1 MAIKNEIDKGH
12 VYYFEPNDTSIGKDQ
27 DGADV
32 ALVPHLEDLCI
43 AMTLTADI
51 YPRDKECIYKLDE
64 ENKNQMVRRSLS
76 WISYV
81 DADSVNVSKQIINSG
96 AKMGDDNYLTTYYT
110 EISADKYI
118 ENELVEGFG
127 VTSVNISFESWFT
140 PTISITFVDV
150 HGSALWGREEA
161 IHDNGEITSDNLLGV
176 FFTQPYPL
184 FRLQVKGFLGHDVTY
199 QLSVRDFR
207 GKYNSQ
213 TGNFEATATFIGYSW
228 SLLTDIPLKLLSVV
242 SEMSY
247 VGKQYWDSHVSSPEW
262 AMINADGTRTPPVK
276 LYKLIQDIRSAV
288 GALDVKDCIDCQG
301 TPDGTTTV
309 DAGGGIKDPTTE
321 NRNVSNEAAA
331 KINAAKDAQNEIG
344 LIGTALGNFIDEC
357 KFFTEDER
365 KMNGKMIIGTSSDN
379 GEMVSEQILMLF
391 HCGQDGVVYPQDN
404 LRATYMALNNAIE
417 NYNTKHTDNPFTNE
431 IKVNFSKFHEDALE
445 ATKNNLKIEAVKI
458 FAVSNDGKQKVAL
471 VNNGEFRKL
480 TINGNGL
487 FEDTAEKLESLY
499 TAFNNQE
506 TMRLS
511 GYKGFGD
518 YAFLLP
524 IGKMRSQIANIEKR
538 LNAVGENIET
548 KIENAIALQSNSC
561 EYVRMKNNLSE
572 GERIESTEKLKITA
586 IIGFEPTIGNFVKLL
601 MCHLET
607 FIEVMMHCGDEIY
620 KNLDKRIAANYGI
633 ELDTDTDISKN
644 NKAAK
649 STKDAKDKPIWP
661 WPALY
666 NPSIKENSETTAQV
680 DAQYE
685 TLGWTNDYPPTNE
698 GVDWEE
704 QKVILSFLNAIER
717 YDEKANI
724 RTADFINS
732 VKSLPMSGSDLFSV
746 SPFNKVGKSCKDIE
760 TLSPYLGLRIANV
773 IGVADNL
780 CSSEVAEA
788 IGYMDALNLISSSSD
803 YDKLKNAV
811 TSKESNQDFVTQ
823 VIDYLT
829 CKNNIRQTSE
839 TENGKKYNLFETIL
853 PNSGNE
859 YSETRHPMFVEDG
872 DNYKYTYAYT
882 NSLDDTNANSPDDN
896 GAVVTDNKKVS
907 LIPTELYEFTLTN
920 QPYTK
925 LFTPNYKTEK
935 GKKKLD
941 FIPTI
946 TKSRNGDAKQK
957 FVYTTKT
964 NNVIPT
970 KSIDEYTNSD
980 LFFVNT
986 DVQNVS
992 DIVRRLQSIKDGNC
1006 KFKDY
1011 HVKGEKDDN
1020 KVKIFMDRRYKI
1032 SLDEY
1037 YKIYNFEKNYRILMP
1052 ALSKIDNDYYKTHL
1066 CNSIEQKYQVKYDT
1080 QWSTDTNSDLYKKTN
1095 LRVKTPGATFTN
1107 GTTEYSINDVLI
1119 GELPIFINSKVKGA
1133 LFSSQIYYQQNNIV
1147 DEKLRDKAKAYLILS
1162 SMMSGIDD
1170 EKIEKDLFKLN
1181 VKSVIKTIPPF
1192 YVYFIGA
1199 LLWRRSQ
1206 ENEPLYL
1213 GDYEN
1218 SCPYNDTSFI
1228 SKQDKIFYIETNK
1241 NKDWYKENCYSIKD
1255 YYMEYDK
1262 IDIAVRNKLIKLF
1275 ENFANS
1281 KDYQLIRDNSELRA
1295 ADKSI
1300 INGEGWKNLRAKW
1313 SNNNFDTKSA
1323 EQWSQIFGNMY
1334 DKYSSIT
1341 VPTSTKSI
1349 LRLLYNENNKAMQSL
1364 RTLYGL
1370 NGGFLVGRGTT
1381 KRVGLGNNEV
1391 TVTKSQMK
1399 RYLKGFY
1406 ERILDVQKTAGKT
1419 NSEEISIGSSVV
1431 DRDYAIA
1438 LYYSLKHLWDAW
1450 LITSARD
1457 QFTIK
1462 NFFNKYFVFI
1472 DSFYVNVYNTIKL
1485 NPKLILDAYDT
1496 KDPNL
1501 LSYMSNII
1509 KEEGCMMFGLPSFAD
1524 SNILKGYDST
1534 VGNYKAH
1541 NDMSWKKENLAKL
1554 FTPIPFNEM
1563 GHIEPNNVFVFI
1575 YTHPYSNNA
1584 LENTDKRFDSYMIT
1598 ETNKWPDVL
1607 NRGTLPTKSA
1617 SSDRTFDENDYNL
1630 KLRPNNSIPDDTE
1643 ELVSARYGY
1652 MMPCFGV
1659 TVNRGNNYIF
1669 KGLNVSMESPKVT
1682 SVAAQTYDNILSKT
1696 GADGSRQ
1703 ILFHGQDIYSVY
1715 SQYSYACE
1723 IEMMGCAQVQPL
1735 MYFQL
1740 LNIPMWRGTYMIYK
1754 VTHSLSPGT
1763 MTTKFTGVKMSRYQ
1777 APYATGYFTI
1787 VKKPAQTPSS
1797 SDTAVGTT
1805 SDNSQTEANTST
1817 QTRFAVGG
1825 IKMVQA
1831 IFGKEDVKGFKKD
1844 DSDYDEPRGV
1854 IVKKDKNGKVIKR
1867 QKHWHCGTDIPDKE
1881 GIPLYAPWNGYVRI
1895 AKTNAGSAGNYL
1907 MFADNSNQVAVV
1919 FMHCMKLNVR
1929 KGDKVSAGGIL
1940 AYLGR
1945 TGGNAVTNAPTTPH
1959 LHLELYV
1966 DGKFTMG
1973 ESTNHDGPGTHV
1985 NPAEAHG
1992 YIGAT

>member
-12 VYYFEPNDTSIGKDQ
+12 VYYFEPNDTSIGRDQ

-32 ALVPHLEDLCI
+32 ALMPHLEDLCI

-81 DADSVNVSKQIINSG
+81 NTDSVNVSKQIINSG
-96 AKMGDDNYLTTYYT
+96 VKMGDENYLTTYYT
-110 EISADKYI
+110 EISADKYM

-127 VTSVNISFESWFT
+127 VTSVNISYESWFT
-140 PTISITFVDV
+140 PTISISFVDV

-207 GKYNSQ
+207 GRYNSQ

-309 DAGGGIKDPTTE
+309 DAGSSIKDPTAE
-321 NRNVSNEAAA
+321 NRDVSNEAAA
-331 KINAAKDAQNEIG
+331 KINAAKDAQSEIG
-344 LIGTALGNFIDEC
+344 LIDTALDNFIDEC

-431 IKVNFSKFHEDALE
+431 IEKKFPKFHEDALE

-458 FAVSNDGKQKVAL
+458 FAVSNDGKQKAAL

-480 TINGNGL
+480 RINGKGL

-499 TAFNNQE
+499 TTFNNQE

-511 GYKGFGD
+511 VYKGFGD

-561 EYVRMKNNLSE
+561 EYVRMKNNLAE
-572 GERIESTEKLKITA
+572 GESIESTEKLKITA

-644 NKAAK
+644 NKVAK
-649 STKDAKDKPIWP
+649 STKNAKDKPIWP

-732 VKSLPMSGSDLFSV
+732 IKSLPMSGSDLFSV

-760 TLSPYLGLRIANV
+760 SLSPYLGLRIANV

-780 CSSEVAEA
+780 CSSDVAEA

-823 VIDYLT
+823 VINFLT

-859 YSETRHPMFVEDG
+859 YSEKRHPMFVEDG
-872 DNYKYTYAYT
+872 DNYKYTYAYA
-882 NSLDDTNANSPDDN
+882 NSLDDN
-896 GAVVTDNKKVS
+896 GKVS
-907 LIPTELYEFTLTN
+907 LIPTELYEFTSTN

-925 LFTPNYKTEK
+925 LFVPNYKTED

-946 TKSRNGDAKQK
+946 TNSKNGDAKQN
-957 FVYTTKT
+957 FVYATKT
-964 NNVIPT
+964 NNVVPT
-970 KSIDEYTNSD
+970 DSIDGYTNSD

-986 DVQNVS
+986 DVQTVS
-992 DIVRRLQSIKDGNC
+992 DIVRQLQSIKDGNC

-1011 HVKGEKDDN
+1011 HVKGEKDDK
-1020 KVKIFMDRRYKI
+1020 KVKTFMDRRYRI

-1095 LRVKTPGATFTN
+1095 LRVKDPGTTFAN
-1107 GTTEYSINDVLI
+1107 GTTDYSINDVLI
-1119 GELPIFINSKVKGA
+1119 GELPILINSKVKGS
-1133 LFSSQIYYQQNNIV
+1133 LFSSQIYYQQNNINKENNIG
-1147 DEKLRDKAKAYLILS
+1147 DKNLRDKAKAYLILS
-1162 SMMSGIDD
+1162 SMMSGVGI
-1170 EKIEKDLFKLN
+1170 IEKDLFKLD
-1181 VKSVIKTIPPF
+1181 VKSVIKLIPPF

-1218 SCPYNDTSFI
+1218 SCPDRDTSFI
-1228 SKQDKIFYIETNK
+1228 SKEDNIFYIDTN
-1241 NKDWYKENCYSIKD
+1241 NKKEWYKENCYSIKD
-1255 YYMEYDK
+1255 YYMEYKD

-1275 ENFANS
+1275 ENFACSNDFS
-1281 KDYQLIRDNSELRA
+1281 LIKNNSELMI
-1295 ADKSI
+1295 DGKTT
-1300 INGEGWKNLRAKW
+1300 INGDGWKNLRAKW

-1391 TVTKSQMK
+1391 TVTKNQMK

-1406 ERILDVQKTAGKT
+1406 ERILDVQKTADKT
-1419 NSEEISIGSSVV
+1419 NSEEISIGASEV
-1431 DRDYAIA
+1431 DRDYAIV

-1485 NPKLILDAYDT
+1485 NPKLILDAYDA
-1496 KDPNL
+1496 KDPSL
-1501 LSYMSNII
+1501 LSYISNIV

-1534 VGNYKAH
+1534 VENYKAH

-1563 GHIEPNNVFVFI
+1563 GHIEPNNVFVFMQ
-1575 YTHPYSNNA
+1575 THPYSNNA
-1584 LENTDKRFDSYMIT
+1584 LENTDKKFDSYMIT
-1598 ETNKWPDVL
+1598 ETKKWPDVL
-1607 NRGTLPTKSA
+1607 NRETLPTKSA
-1617 SSDRTFDENDYNL
+1617 SADRTFDENDYNL
-1630 KLRPNNSIPDDTE
+1630 KLHPNNSIPDETE
-1643 ELVSARYGY
+1643 ELISARYGY

-1669 KGLNVSMESPKVT
+1669 KSINVSMESPKVT
-1682 SVAAQTYDNILSKT
+1682 AIAAQTYDNILSKT
-1696 GADGSRQ
+1696 GADGSRC
-1703 ILFHGQDIYSVY
+1703 ILFHGQDIYSVF

-1754 VTHSLSPGT
+1754 VTHSLSPGK

-1787 VKKPAQTPSS
+1787 VKKPAQSSSS
-1797 SDTAVGTT
+1797 SDSAGGTT
-1805 SDNSQTEANTST
+1805 SDNSQTETNTST

-1831 IFGKEDVKGFKKD
+1831 IFGKEDVKGFDKEG
-1844 DSDYDEPRGV
+1844 SDYDYPRGV
-1854 IVKKDKNGKVIKR
+1854 IVKRNKNGKVIKR
-1867 QKHWHCGTDIPDKE
+1867 QKHWHCGTDIFEEYKA
-1881 GIPLYAPWNGYVRI
+1881 PLYAPWNGYVRI

-1919 FMHCMKLNVR
+1919 FMHCMKLNVK

-1959 LHLELYV
+1959 LHLELYI

-1973 ESTNHDGPGTHV
+1973 ESTNHGGPGTHV
-1985 NPAEAHG
+1985 NPAKAHG

>member
-27 DGADV
+27 DGGDV
-32 ALVPHLEDLCI
+32 ALMPHLEDLCI

-51 YPRDKECIYKLDE
+51 YPRDKACIYNLDE
-64 ENKNQMVRRSLS
+64 GNKSQMVRRSLS

-81 DADSVNVSKQIINSG
+81 YTDSINVSKQLINSG
-96 AKMGDDNYLTTYYT
+96 VKMGDDNYLTTYYT
-110 EISADKYI
+110 EISADNYI

-127 VTSVNISFESWFT
+127 VTNVSISFESWLA
-140 PTISITFVDV
+140 PIITISFVDV
-150 HGSALWGREEA
+150 HGSCLWGREEA

-199 QLSVRDFR
+199 QLSVKDFR
-207 GKYNSQ
+207 GRYNSQ
-213 TGNFEATATFIGYSW
+213 TGNFEATATFIGYTW

-242 SEMSY
+242 SELSY

-288 GALDVKDCIDCQG
+288 GALDVKDCINCQG

-309 DAGGGIKDPTTE
+309 DGGSEIKDPTTE

-331 KINAAKDAQNEIG
+331 KINAAKDVKNDLG
-344 LIGTALGNFIDEC
+344 KVSRALENFITQC
-357 KFFTEDER
+357 KNFTEKE
-365 KMNGKMIIGTSSDN
+365 MLGKMIIGTSSVN
-379 GEMVSEQILMLF
+379 GEEEILMLF
-391 HCGQDGVVYPQDN
+391 NGGEDGVAYPNDM
-404 LRATYMALNNAIE
+404 LRTTYLSLNNAIDE
-417 NYNTKHTDNPFTNE
+417 YNEKHKNDQITNG
-431 IKVNFSKFHEDALE
+431 IKDKSIEFHNNVLK
-445 ATKNNLKIEAVKI
+445 ATNKNLRIQSYKI
-458 FAVSNDGKQKVAL
+458 FEVSNKDNGKQKVAL
-471 VNNGEFRKL
+471 CNNGNFSKL
-480 TINGNGL
+480 KINNQSL
-487 FEDTAEKLESLY
+487 FKDTAEKLESLCN
-499 TAFNNQE
+499 AFNNQ
-506 TMRLS
+506 TTTNITVTD
-511 GYKGFGD
+511 GFGD
-518 YAFLLP
+518 YAFLLRL
-524 IGKMRSQIANIEKR
+524 GTMSSKIATNEKR
-538 LNAVGENIET
+538 LTSIGENIET
-548 KIENAIALQSNSC
+548 KIQNAIALQSNSA
-561 EYVRMKNNLSE
+561 EYVRMKNNLAE
-572 GERIESTEKLKITA
+572 GESIEATEKLKITA

-620 KNLDKRIAANYGI
+620 KKLDKRTPHNYGI
-633 ELDTDTDISKN
+633 HLDTDTDISKN

-649 STKDAKDKPIWP
+649 STKNAKDKPIWP
-661 WPALY
+661 WPTLY
-666 NPSIKENSETTAQV
+666 NSSIKENSETTSNC
-680 DAQYE
+680 DMQYE

-724 RTADFINS
+724 RTSDFINTF
-732 VKSLPMSGSDLFSV
+732 KSLPMSGSDLFSV
-746 SPFNKVGKSCKDIE
+746 SPFKNVAKSCKDIE
-760 TLSPYLGLRIANV
+760 TLSAYLGLRIANV
-773 IGVADNL
+773 IGVADNK
-780 CSSEVAEA
+780 CSTADAEA
-788 IGYMDALNLISSSSD
+788 IGYMDALNLISSSND

-811 TSKESNQDFVTQ
+811 TSKEANQDFVAQ
-823 VIDYLT
+823 VINFLT
-829 CKNNIRQTSE
+829 CKNKIRQTSE

-853 PNSGNE
+853 PDSGNE
-859 YSETRHPMFVEDG
+859 YSEKRHPMFVEDG
-872 DNYKYTYAYT
+872 DNYKYTYAYA
-882 NSLDDTNANSPDDN
+882 NSLDDSNANSLDDN

-907 LIPTELYEFTLTN
+907 LIPTELYEFTSTN

-925 LFTPNYKTEK
+925 LFVPNYKTEE

-946 TKSRNGDAKQK
+946 TNSRNGDAKQN
-957 FVYTTKT
+957 FVYATKT

-970 KSIDEYTNSD
+970 DSIDGYTNSD

-986 DVQNVS
+986 DVQKVS
-992 DIVRRLQSIKDGNC
+992 DIVRQLQSIKNGNS

-1011 HVKGEKDDN
+1011 SIKGEKDDN
-1020 KVKIFMDRRYKI
+1020 KVKLFMDRRYKV
-1032 SLDEY
+1032 SLDDY
-1037 YKIYNFEKNYRILMP
+1037 YSIYNFDKNYRILMP
-1052 ALSKIDNDYYKTHL
+1052 ALSKVDNDYYKTHL
-1066 CNSIEQKYQVKYDT
+1066 CNSIEQKYHVEYDT

-1095 LRVKTPGATFTN
+1095 LRVKDAGTTFAN

-1133 LFSSQIYYQQNNIV
+1133 LFSSQIYYQQNYIGEKNNIG
-1147 DEKLRDKAKAYLILS
+1147 DKNLRDKAKAYLILS
-1162 SMMSGIDD
+1162 SMMSGVDV
-1170 EKIEKDLFKLN
+1170 KNFEKDLFKSDD
-1181 VKSVIKTIPPF
+1181 KSVIKLIPPF

-1206 ENEPLYL
+1206 KTEPLFF
-1213 GDYEN
+1213 GDYKN
-1218 SCPYNDTSFI
+1218 SCPDRDTSFI
-1228 SKQDKIFYIETNK
+1228 SKEDNIFYIDTNNK
-1241 NKDWYKENCYSIKD
+1241 KDWYSIAD
-1255 YYMEYDK
+1255 YYMEYKD

-1275 ENFANS
+1275 ENFAIS
-1281 KDYQLIRDNSELRA
+1281 KDYQLIRDNSELRSV
-1295 ADKSI
+1295 DKDNPI
-1300 INGEGWKNLRAKW
+1300 INGEVWKNLRTKW

-1341 VPTSTKSI
+1341 VPSSTKSI

-1381 KRVGLGNNEV
+1381 ERVGLGNNEV
-1391 TVTKSQMK
+1391 TVTKGQMK
-1399 RYLKGFY
+1399 GYLRGFLQ
-1406 ERILDVQKTAGKT
+1406 RINDAQKIANKT
-1419 NSEEISIGSSVV
+1419 NSEEVSISTSEVN
-1431 DRDYAIA
+1431 RDYAVV

-1472 DSFYVNVYNTIKL
+1472 DSFYMNVYNTIKL
-1485 NPKLILDAYDT
+1485 NPKLILDAYDA
-1496 KDPNL
+1496 KDPSL
-1501 LSYMSNII
+1501 LSYMSNVI
-1509 KEEGCMMFGLPSFAD
+1509 KDEKFLLFSLPSFAD
-1524 SNILKGYDST
+1524 SNILKGYGST
-1534 VGNYKAH
+1534 VSDYRAH

-1554 FTPIPFNEM
+1554 FTPISFNEM
-1563 GHIEPNNVFVFI
+1563 GPIEVNNVFVFI

-1584 LENTDKRFDSYMIT
+1584 SENNDKKFDSYMIT
-1598 ETNKWPDVL
+1598 DTVKWPDAL
-1607 NRGTLPTKSA
+1607 NRETLPQKTASA
-1617 SSDRTFDENDYNL
+1617 DRTFDDNDYNL
-1630 KLRPNNSIPDDTE
+1630 KLHPNNSIPDDTE

-1669 KGLNVSMESPKVT
+1669 KAINVSMESPKVT
-1682 SVAAQTYDNILSKT
+1682 AIAAQTYDNILSKT
-1696 GADGSRQ
+1696 GADSSRC

-1715 SQYSYACE
+1715 AQYSYACE
-1723 IEMMGCAQVQPL
+1723 IEMMGCAQIQPL

-1787 VKKPAQTPSS
+1787 VKKPAQTSS
-1797 SDTAVGTT
+1797 SSNSSGGVT
-1805 SDNSQTEANTST
+1805 SDNSQTETGVST
-1817 QTRFAVGG
+1817 QTQFAVGG
-1825 IKMVQA
+1825 IKMVRA
-1831 IFGKEDVKGFKKD
+1831 IFGKPNIKGFKTD
-1844 DSDYDEPRGV
+1844 GSDYDKHRGIV
-1854 IVKKDKNGKVIKR
+1854 VKKDKHGNIISKR
-1867 QKHWHCGTDIPDKE
+1867 EHWHCGTDIPERE
-1881 GIPLYAPWNGYVRI
+1881 GAPLYAPWNGYVKI
-1895 AKTNAGSAGNYL
+1895 AKNNAGSAGNYL
-1907 MFADNSNQVAVV
+1907 MFVDNSNQVAVV
-1919 FMHCMKLNVR
+1919 FMHCMKLNVK
-1929 KGDKVSAGGIL
+1929 KGDKVLAGGLL
-1940 AYLGR
+1940 AYLGK

-1959 LHLELYV
+1959 LHLELYIN
-1966 DGKFTMG
+1966 GKLTMG
-1973 ESTNHDGPGTHV
+1973 ESTRHGGQGTHV
-1985 NPAEAHG
+1985 NPANEYG
-1992 YIGAT
+1992 YIGET

>member
-32 ALVPHLEDLCI
+32 ALMPHLEDLCI

-51 YPRDKECIYKLDE
+51 YPRDKACIYNLDE
-64 ENKNQMVRRSLS
+64 GNKNQMVRRSLS

-81 DADSVNVSKQIINSG
+81 YTDSINVSKQIINSG
-96 AKMGDDNYLTTYYT
+96 VKMGDDNYLTTYYT
-110 EISADKYI
+110 EISADNYI

-127 VTSVNISFESWFT
+127 VTNVSISFESWFA
-140 PTISITFVDV
+140 PIITISFVDV
-150 HGSALWGREEA
+150 HGSCLWGREEA

-199 QLSVRDFR
+199 QLSVKDFR
-207 GKYNSQ
+207 GRYNSQ
-213 TGNFEATATFIGYSW
+213 TGNFEATATFIGYTW

-242 SEMSY
+242 SELSY

-288 GALDVKDCIDCQG
+288 GALDVKDCINCQG

-309 DAGGGIKDPTTE
+309 DGGSEIKDPTTE
-321 NRNVSNEAAA
+321 NRNVSNESAA
-331 KINAAKDAQNEIG
+331 KINAAKDAQSEIG
-344 LIGTALGNFIDEC
+344 LIDTALDNFITQC
-357 KFFTEDER
+357 RTFTETE
-365 KMNGKMIIGTSSDN
+365 MSGKMIIGTSSVN

-391 HCGQDGVVYPQDN
+391 NGGQDGVAFPQDN
-404 LRATYMALNNAIE
+404 LRVLYLALNNAIE
-417 NYNTKHTDNPFTNE
+417 NYNTKHKNNRFTNE
-431 IKVNFSKFHEDALE
+431 IKGNFLKFHENALK

-458 FAVSNDGKQKVAL
+458 FAVTNKNDGKQEVAL
-471 VNNGEFRKL
+471 VNNGKFSGLK
-480 TINGNGL
+480 INNQSL
-487 FEDTAEKLESLY
+487 FKDTADKLEYLSN
-499 TAFNNQE
+499 AFNKQTTTNIKV
-506 TMRLS
+506 TD
-511 GYKGFGD
+511 GFGD

-524 IGKMRSQIANIEKR
+524 LGTMRSQIAKDKKR
-538 LNAVGENIET
+538 LTSVGENIET
-548 KIENAIALQSNSC
+548 KIQNAIALQSNSA
-561 EYVRMKNNLSE
+561 EYVRMKNNLAE
-572 GERIESTEKLKITA
+572 GESIEATEKLKITA

-620 KNLDKRIAANYGI
+620 KKLDKRTPHNYGI
-633 ELDTDTDISKN
+633 HLDTDTDISKN
-644 NKAAK
+644 NKAPK
-649 STKDAKDKPIWP
+649 STKNAKDKPIWP
-661 WPALY
+661 WPTLY
-666 NPSIKENSETTAQV
+666 NSSIKENSETTSNC
-680 DAQYE
+680 DMQYE

-724 RTADFINS
+724 RTSDFINAF
-732 VKSLPMSGSDLFSV
+732 KSLPMSGSDLFSV
-746 SPFNKVGKSCKDIE
+746 SPFNKVAKSCKDIE
-760 TLSPYLGLRIANV
+760 TLSAYLGLRIANV
-773 IGVADNL
+773 IGVADNK
-780 CSSEVAEA
+780 CSTADAEA
-788 IGYMDALNLISSSSD
+788 IGYMDALNLISSSND
-803 YDKLKNAV
+803 YNKLKNAV
-811 TSKESNQDFVTQ
+811 TSKEANQDFVAQ
-823 VIDYLT
+823 VINFLT
-829 CKNNIRQTSE
+829 CKNKIRQTSE

-853 PNSGNE
+853 PDSGNE
-859 YSETRHPMFVEDG
+859 YSEKRHPMFVEDG
-872 DNYKYTYAYT
+872 DKYKYTYAYAK
-882 NSLDDTNANSPDDN
+882 SLD
-896 GAVVTDNKKVS
+896 NKGKVS
-907 LIPTELYEFTLTN
+907 LIPTELYEFTSTN

-925 LFTPNYKTEK
+925 LFVPNYKTEE

-946 TKSRNGDAKQK
+946 TNSKNGDAKQN

-986 DVQNVS
+986 DVQKVS
-992 DIVRRLQSIKDGNC
+992 DIVRSLQSIKNGNS

-1011 HVKGEKDDN
+1011 SIKGEKDDN
-1020 KVKIFMDRRYKI
+1020 KVKLFMDRRYKV
-1032 SLDEY
+1032 SLNDY
-1037 YKIYNFEKNYRILMP
+1037 YSINNFNENYRILMP
-1052 ALSKIDNDYYKTHL
+1052 ALSKVDNDYYKAHL
-1066 CNSIEQKYQVKYDT
+1066 CNSIEQKYHVKYDT

-1095 LRVKTPGATFTN
+1095 LRVKDAGTTFTN

-1119 GELPIFINSKVKGA
+1119 SELPIFINSKVKGA
-1133 LFSSQIYYQQNNIV
+1133 LFSSQIYYQQNNIREENNIG
-1147 DEKLRDKAKAYLILS
+1147 DKNLRDKAKAYLILS
-1162 SMMSGIDD
+1162 SMMSGIDA
-1170 EKIEKDLFKLN
+1170 KNFEKDLFKSDD
-1181 VKSVIKTIPPF
+1181 KSVIKIIPPF

-1206 ENEPLYL
+1206 KDEPLFL
-1213 GDYEN
+1213 GDYKN
-1218 SCPYNDTSFI
+1218 SCPGQDTSFI
-1228 SKQDKIFYIETNK
+1228 SKEDKIFYIDTNDK
-1241 NKDWYKENCYSIKD
+1241 KDWYSIAD
-1255 YYMEYDK
+1255 YYMEYDD

-1275 ENFANS
+1275 ENFAIS
-1281 KDYQLIRDNSELRA
+1281 EDYQLIRDNSELRSV
-1295 ADKSI
+1295 DKDNPI

-1341 VPTSTKSI
+1341 VPSSTKSI

-1381 KRVGLGNNEV
+1381 ERVGLGNNEV
-1391 TVTKSQMK
+1391 TVTKGQMK
-1399 RYLKGFY
+1399 GYLRGFLQ
-1406 ERILDVQKTAGKT
+1406 RINDAQKIANKT
-1419 NSEEISIGSSVV
+1419 NSEEVSISASEVN
-1431 DRDYAIA
+1431 RDYAVV

-1472 DSFYVNVYNTIKL
+1472 DSFYMNVYNTIKL
-1485 NPKLILDAYDT
+1485 NPKLILDAYDA
-1496 KDPNL
+1496 KDPSL
-1501 LSYMSNII
+1501 LSYMSNVI
-1509 KEEGCMMFGLPSFAD
+1509 KDEKFLLFSLPSFAD
-1524 SNILKGYDST
+1524 SNILKGYGST
-1534 VGNYKAH
+1534 VRDYRAH

-1554 FTPIPFNEM
+1554 FTPISFNEM
-1563 GHIEPNNVFVFI
+1563 GPIEVNNVFVFI

-1584 LENTDKRFDSYMIT
+1584 SENNDKKFDSYMIT
-1598 ETNKWPDVL
+1598 DTDKWPDAL
-1607 NRGTLPTKSA
+1607 NRGTLPQKAASA
-1617 SSDRTFDENDYNL
+1617 DRTFDENDYNL
-1630 KLRPNNSIPDDTE
+1630 KLHPNNSIPDDTE

-1669 KGLNVSMESPKVT
+1669 KAINVSMESPKVT
-1682 SVAAQTYDNILSKT
+1682 AIAAQTYDNILSKT
-1696 GADGSRQ
+1696 GADSSRC

-1715 SQYSYACE
+1715 AQYSYACE
-1723 IEMMGCAQVQPL
+1723 IEMMGCAQIQPL

-1787 VKKPAQTPSS
+1787 VKKPSQTSS
-1797 SDTAVGTT
+1797 SSNSSGGVA
-1805 SDNSQTEANTST
+1805 SDNSQTETGVST
-1817 QTRFAVGG
+1817 QTQFAVGG
-1825 IKMVQA
+1825 IKMIRA
-1831 IFGKEDVKGFKKD
+1831 IFGKPNVKGFKTD
-1844 DSDYDEPRGV
+1844 GSDYDKPRGT
-1854 IVKKDKNGKVIKR
+1854 IVKKDKYGNIISR
-1867 QKHWHCGTDIPDKE
+1867 REHWHCGTDIPERE
-1881 GIPLYAPWNGYVRI
+1881 GAPLYAPWNGYVKI
-1895 AKTNAGSAGNYL
+1895 AKNNAGNAGNYL
-1907 MFADNSNQVAVV
+1907 MFVDNSNQVAVV
-1919 FMHCMKLNVR
+1919 FMHCMKLNVK
-1929 KGDKVSAGGIL
+1929 KGDKVLAGGLL
-1940 AYLGR
+1940 AYLGK

-1959 LHLELYV
+1959 LHLELYIN
-1966 DGKFTMG
+1966 GKLTMG
-1973 ESTNHDGPGTHV
+1973 ESTRHGGQGTHV
-1985 NPAEAHG
+1985 NPANEYG
-1992 YIGAT
+1992 YIGET

>member
-32 ALVPHLEDLCI
+32 ALMPHLEDLCI

-81 DADSVNVSKQIINSG
+81 NTDSVNVSKQIINSG
-96 AKMGDDNYLTTYYT
+96 VKMGDENYLTTYYT
-110 EISADKYI
+110 EISADKYM

-127 VTSVNISFESWFT
+127 VTSVNISYESWFT
-140 PTISITFVDV
+140 PTISISFVDV

-199 QLSVRDFR
+199 QLSVKDFR
-207 GKYNSQ
+207 GRYNSQ
-213 TGNFEATATFIGYSW
+213 TGNFEATATFIGYTW

-242 SEMSY
+242 SELSY

-262 AMINADGTRTPPVK
+262 AMINADGTRTKPVK

-288 GALDVKDCIDCQG
+288 GALDVKDAKNCED

-309 DAGGGIKDPTTE
+309 DGGSEIKDPTTE
-321 NRNVSNEAAA
+321 NRNVSNESAA
-331 KINAAKDAQNEIG
+331 KINAAKDVKNDLG
-344 LIGTALGNFIDEC
+344 KVSKALENFINEC
-357 KFFTEDER
+357 RNLT
-365 KMNGKMIIGTSSDN
+365 NGKMIIGKSSDN
-379 GEMVSEQILMLF
+379 GEEQILMLF
-391 HCGQDGVVYPQDN
+391 NSGVAYPQSN
-404 LRATYMALNNAIE
+404 IRTTYLSLNNAIDE
-417 NYNTKHTDNPFTNE
+417 YNEKHKNDQITNGIKDNFIEFHNNVLKASKLQIQTKRIFNVSDGQ
-431 IKVNFSKFHEDALE
+431 IALCPQ
-445 ATKNNLKIEAVKI
+445 
-458 FAVSNDGKQKVAL
+458 DGKNIGFSDIV
-471 VNNGEFRKL
+471 
-480 TINGNGL
+480 INGKEI
-487 FEDTAEKLESLY
+487 FKDTAEKLESLCK
-499 TAFNNQE
+499 TFNNQTKAKIGE
-506 TMRLS
+506 
-511 GYKGFGD
+511 

-524 IGKMRSQIANIEKR
+524 LGTMSSQIATIEKR
-538 LNAVGENIET
+538 LTSIGENIET
-548 KIENAIALQSNSC
+548 KIQNAIALQSNSA
-561 EYVRMKNNLSE
+561 EYVRMKNNLAE
-572 GERIESTEKLKITA
+572 GESIESTEKLKITA

-620 KNLDKRIAANYGI
+620 KNLDKRRAANYGI
-633 ELDTDTDISKN
+633 DLDTDTDISKN
-644 NKAAK
+644 NKVVK
-649 STKDAKDKPIWP
+649 STKNAKDKPIWP

-780 CSSEVAEA
+780 CSSDVAEA

-811 TSKESNQDFVTQ
+811 TSKENNQDFVTQ
-823 VIDYLT
+823 VINFLT

-859 YSETRHPMFVEDG
+859 YSEKRHPMFVEDG
-872 DNYKYTYAYT
+872 DNYKYTYAYA
-882 NSLDDTNANSPDDN
+882 NSLDDN
-896 GAVVTDNKKVS
+896 GKVS
-907 LIPTELYEFTLTN
+907 LIPTELYEFTSSN

-925 LFTPNYKTEK
+925 LFVPNYKTED

-946 TKSRNGDAKQK
+946 TNSKNGDAKQN
-957 FVYTTKT
+957 FVYATKT

-970 KSIDEYTNSD
+970 DSIDGYTNSD

-986 DVQNVS
+986 DVQTVS
-992 DIVRRLQSIKDGNC
+992 DIVRQLQSIKDGNC

-1011 HVKGEKDDN
+1011 HVKGEKDDK
-1020 KVKIFMDRRYKI
+1020 KVKTFMDRRYKI

-1066 CNSIEQKYQVKYDT
+1066 CNSVEQKYQVKYDT

-1095 LRVKTPGATFTN
+1095 LRVKDSGTTFAN

-1119 GELPIFINSKVKGA
+1119 GELPILINSKVKGS
-1133 LFSSQIYYQQNNIV
+1133 LFSSQIYYQQNNINKENNIG
-1147 DEKLRDKAKAYLILS
+1147 DKNLRDKAKAYLILS
-1162 SMMSGIDD
+1162 SMMSGVGI
-1170 EKIEKDLFKLN
+1170 IEKDLFKLD
-1181 VKSVIKTIPPF
+1181 VKSVIKLIPPF

-1218 SCPYNDTSFI
+1218 SCPDRDTSFI
-1228 SKQDKIFYIETNK
+1228 SKEDNIFYIDTN
-1241 NKDWYKENCYSIKD
+1241 NKKEWYTIAD
-1255 YYMEYDK
+1255 YYMEYKD

-1275 ENFANS
+1275 ENFACSNDFS
-1281 KDYQLIRDNSELRA
+1281 LIKNNSELTT
-1295 ADKSI
+1295 ADKST
-1300 INGEGWKNLRAKW
+1300 INGDGWKNLRAKW

-1391 TVTKSQMK
+1391 TVTKNQMK

-1406 ERILDVQKTAGKT
+1406 ERILDVQKTADKT
-1419 NSEEISIGSSVV
+1419 NSEEISIGASEV
-1431 DRDYAIA
+1431 DRDYAIV

-1472 DSFYVNVYNTIKL
+1472 DSFYLNVYNTIKL
-1485 NPKLILDAYDT
+1485 NPKLILDAYDA
-1496 KDPNL
+1496 KDPSL
-1501 LSYMSNII
+1501 LSYISNIV

-1534 VGNYKAH
+1534 VENYKAH
-1541 NDMSWKKENLAKL
+1541 NDMSWKKGNLAKL

-1563 GHIEPNNVFVFI
+1563 GHIEPNNVFVFMQA
-1575 YTHPYSNNA
+1575 HPYSNNA
-1584 LENTDKRFDSYMIT
+1584 LENTDKKFDSYMIT
-1598 ETNKWPDVL
+1598 ETKKWPDVL
-1607 NRGTLPTKSA
+1607 NRETLPTKSA
-1617 SSDRTFDENDYNL
+1617 SADRTFDENDYNL
-1630 KLRPNNSIPDDTE
+1630 KLRPNNSIPDETE

-1669 KGLNVSMESPKVT
+1669 KSINVSMESPKVT
-1682 SVAAQTYDNILSKT
+1682 AIAAQTYDNILSKT
-1696 GADGSRQ
+1696 GADGSRC
-1703 ILFHGQDIYSVY
+1703 ILFHGQDIYSVF

-1754 VTHSLSPGT
+1754 VTHSLSPGK

-1787 VKKPAQTPSS
+1787 VKKPAQTSS
-1797 SDTAVGTT
+1797 S
-1805 SDNSQTEANTST
+1805 SNSS
-1817 QTRFAVGG
+1817 GG
-1825 IKMVQA
+1825 
-1831 IFGKEDVKGFKKD
+1831 
-1844 DSDYDEPRGV
+1844 
-1854 IVKKDKNGKVIKR
+1854 
-1867 QKHWHCGTDIPDKE
+1867 
-1881 GIPLYAPWNGYVRI
+1881 
-1895 AKTNAGSAGNYL
+1895 
-1907 MFADNSNQVAVV
+1907 
-1919 FMHCMKLNVR
+1919 
-1929 KGDKVSAGGIL
+1929 
-1940 AYLGR
+1940 
-1945 TGGNAVTNAPTTPH
+1945 
-1959 LHLELYV
+1959 
-1966 DGKFTMG
+1966 
-1973 ESTNHDGPGTHV
+1973 
-1985 NPAEAHG
+1985 
-1992 YIGAT
+1992 

>member
-32 ALVPHLEDLCI
+32 ALMPHLEDLCI

-81 DADSVNVSKQIINSG
+81 NTDSVNVSKQIINSG
-96 AKMGDDNYLTTYYT
+96 VKMGDENYLTTYYT
-110 EISADKYI
+110 EISADKYM

-127 VTSVNISFESWFT
+127 VTSVNISFESWFA
-140 PTISITFVDV
+140 PIITISFVDV
-150 HGSALWGREEA
+150 HGSCLWGREEA

-199 QLSVRDFR
+199 QLSVKDFR
-207 GKYNSQ
+207 GRYNSQ
-213 TGNFEATATFIGYSW
+213 TGNFEATATFIGYTW

-242 SEMSY
+242 SELSY

-262 AMINADGTRTPPVK
+262 AMINADGTRTKPVK

-288 GALDVKDCIDCQG
+288 GALDVKDSINCEG

-309 DAGGGIKDPTTE
+309 DGGSEIKDPTTE
-321 NRNVSNEAAA
+321 NRNVSNESAA
-331 KINAAKDAQNEIG
+331 KINAAKDVKNDLG
-344 LIGTALGNFIDEC
+344 KVSKALENFINEC
-357 KFFTEDER
+357 RNLT
-365 KMNGKMIIGTSSDN
+365 NGKMIIGKSSDN
-379 GEMVSEQILMLF
+379 GEEQILMLF
-391 HCGQDGVVYPQDN
+391 NGGVAYPQSKI
-404 LRATYMALNNAIE
+404 RTTYLSLNNAIDE
-417 NYNTKHTDNPFTNE
+417 YNEKH
-431 IKVNFSKFHEDALE
+431 
-445 ATKNNLKIEAVKI
+445 KNDQI
-458 FAVSNDGKQKVAL
+458 
-471 VNNGEFRKL
+471 
-480 TINGNGL
+480 INGIKDKFKEFHNNILKASKLQLQTKRIFIVSDGQIALCPQDGRNIDFSEIIINGKEI
-487 FEDTAEKLESLY
+487 FKDTAEKLESLCK
-499 TAFNNQE
+499 TFNNQTTAKIGE
-506 TMRLS
+506 
-511 GYKGFGD
+511 

-524 IGKMRSQIANIEKR
+524 LGTMSSQIAKTKKR
-538 LNAVGENIET
+538 LTSVGENIDT
-548 KIENAIALQSNSC
+548 KIENAIALRSNSA
-561 EYVRMKNNLSE
+561 EYVKMKNNLAD
-572 GERIESTEKLKITA
+572 GESIESTEKLKITA

-620 KNLDKRIAANYGI
+620 KNLDKRRAANYGI
-633 ELDTDTDISKN
+633 DLDTDTDISKN
-644 NKAAK
+644 NKVAK
-649 STKDAKDKPIWP
+649 STKNVQDKPIWP

-780 CSSEVAEA
+780 CSSDVAEA

-811 TSKESNQDFVTQ
+811 TSKENNQDFVTQ
-823 VIDYLT
+823 VINFLT

-859 YSETRHPMFVEDG
+859 YSEKRHPMFVEDG
-872 DNYKYTYAYT
+872 DNYKYTYAY
-882 NSLDDTNANSPDDN
+882 ANSSDS
-896 GAVVTDNKKVS
+896 KVS
-907 LIPTELYEFTLTN
+907 LIPTELYEFTSSN

-925 LFTPNYKTEK
+925 LFVPNYKTED

-946 TKSRNGDAKQK
+946 TNSKNGDAKQN
-957 FVYTTKT
+957 FVYATKT
-964 NNVIPT
+964 NNVVPT
-970 KSIDEYTNSD
+970 DSIDGYTNSD

-986 DVQNVS
+986 DVQTVS
-992 DIVRRLQSIKDGNC
+992 DIVRQLQSIKDGNC

-1011 HVKGEKDDN
+1011 HVKGEKDDK
-1020 KVKIFMDRRYKI
+1020 KVKTFMDRRYRI

-1095 LRVKTPGATFTN
+1095 LRVKDSGTTFAN

-1119 GELPIFINSKVKGA
+1119 GELPILINSKVKGS
-1133 LFSSQIYYQQNNIV
+1133 LFSSQIYYQQNNINKQNIIG
-1147 DEKLRDKAKAYLILS
+1147 DKNLRDKAKAYLILS
-1162 SMMSGIDD
+1162 SMMSGVGI
-1170 EKIEKDLFKLN
+1170 IEKDLFKLD
-1181 VKSVIKTIPPF
+1181 VKSVIKLIPPF

-1218 SCPYNDTSFI
+1218 SCPDKDTSFI

-1255 YYMEYDK
+1255 YYMEYDD

-1275 ENFANS
+1275 ENFACSNDFS
-1281 KDYQLIRDNSELRA
+1281 LIKNNSELTT
-1295 ADKSI
+1295 ADKST
-1300 INGEGWKNLRAKW
+1300 INGDGWKNLRAKW
-1313 SNNNFDTKSA
+1313 SNNGFDIKSA

-1391 TVTKSQMK
+1391 TVTKNQMK

-1406 ERILDVQKTAGKT
+1406 ERILDVQKTADKT
-1419 NSEEISIGSSVV
+1419 NSEEISIGASEV
-1431 DRDYAIA
+1431 DRDYAIV

-1472 DSFYVNVYNTIKL
+1472 DSFYLNVYNTIKL
-1485 NPKLILDAYDT
+1485 NPKLILDAYDA
-1496 KDPNL
+1496 KDPSL
-1501 LSYMSNII
+1501 LSYISNIV

-1534 VGNYKAH
+1534 VENYKAH
-1541 NDMSWKKENLAKL
+1541 NDMSWKKGNLAKL

-1563 GHIEPNNVFVFI
+1563 GHIEPNNVFVFMQA
-1575 YTHPYSNNA
+1575 HPYSNNA
-1584 LENTDKRFDSYMIT
+1584 LENTDKKFDSYMIT

-1607 NRGTLPTKSA
+1607 NRETLPTKSA
-1617 SSDRTFDENDYNL
+1617 SADRTFDENDYNL
-1630 KLRPNNSIPDDTE
+1630 KLRPNNSIPDETE

-1669 KGLNVSMESPKVT
+1669 KSINVSMESPKVT
-1682 SVAAQTYDNILSKT
+1682 AIAAQTYDNILSKT
-1696 GADGSRQ
+1696 GADGSRC
-1703 ILFHGQDIYSVY
+1703 ILFHGQDIYSVF

-1754 VTHSLSPGT
+1754 VTHSLSPGK

-1787 VKKPAQTPSS
+1787 VKKPAQTSS
-1797 SDTAVGTT
+1797 SND
-1805 SDNSQTEANTST
+1805 
-1817 QTRFAVGG
+1817 
-1825 IKMVQA
+1825 
-1831 IFGKEDVKGFKKD
+1831 
-1844 DSDYDEPRGV
+1844 
-1854 IVKKDKNGKVIKR
+1854 
-1867 QKHWHCGTDIPDKE
+1867 
-1881 GIPLYAPWNGYVRI
+1881 
-1895 AKTNAGSAGNYL
+1895 SAG
-1907 MFADNSNQVAVV
+1907 
-1919 FMHCMKLNVR
+1919 
-1929 KGDKVSAGGIL
+1929 
-1940 AYLGR
+1940 
-1945 TGGNAVTNAPTTPH
+1945 
-1959 LHLELYV
+1959 E
-1966 DGKFTMG
+1966 
-1973 ESTNHDGPGTHV
+1973 
-1985 NPAEAHG
+1985 
-1992 YIGAT
+1992 

>member
-32 ALVPHLEDLCI
+32 ALMPHLEDLCI

-81 DADSVNVSKQIINSG
+81 NTDSVNVSKQIINSG
-96 AKMGDDNYLTTYYT
+96 VKMGDENYLTTYYT
-110 EISADKYI
+110 EISADKYM

-127 VTSVNISFESWFT
+127 VTNVNISYESWFT
-140 PTISITFVDV
+140 PTISISFVDV

-161 IHDNGEITSDNLLGV
+161 IHDNGKITPDNLLGV

-207 GKYNSQ
+207 GRYNSQ

-288 GALDVKDCIDCQG
+288 GALDVKDCINCEG

-309 DAGGGIKDPTTE
+309 DAGSSIKDPTAE
-321 NRNVSNEAAA
+321 NRDVTNEAAA
-331 KINAAKDAQNEIG
+331 KINAAKDAQSEIG
-344 LIGTALGNFIDEC
+344 LIDTALDNFITQC
-357 KFFTEDER
+357 RTFTETE
-365 KMNGKMIIGTSSDN
+365 MSGKMIIGTSSVN
-379 GEMVSEQILMLF
+379 GEVNEEEILMLF
-391 HCGQDGVVYPQDN
+391 NGGEDGVISPQDN
-404 LRATYMALNNAIE
+404 LRVTYLALNNAIE
-417 NYNTKHTDNPFTNE
+417 NYNKKHKNNPFTNE
-431 IKVNFSKFHEDALE
+431 IKNNFPEFHKNALE
-445 ATKNNLKIEAVKI
+445 AGQNKLTINAVKI
-458 FAVSNDGKQKVAL
+458 FAVSNDNGKQKVAL
-471 VNNGEFRKL
+471 VNNGGFRKL
-480 TINGNGL
+480 TINEKGL
-487 FEDTAEKLESLY
+487 FIDTADKLEYLY
-499 TAFNNQE
+499 NAFNNQ
-506 TMRLS
+506 TTARLS
-511 GYKGFGD
+511 VYKGFGD

-524 IGKMRSQIANIEKR
+524 LGKMRSQIAKTKKR
-538 LNAVGENIET
+538 LTSVGENIET
-548 KIENAIALQSNSC
+548 KIENAIALRSNSA
-561 EYVRMKNNLSE
+561 EYVKMKNNLAE
-572 GERIESTEKLKITA
+572 GESIESTEKLKITA

-620 KNLDKRIAANYGI
+620 KNLDKRRAANYGI
-633 ELDTDTDISKN
+633 DLDTDTDISKN
-644 NKAAK
+644 NKVAK
-649 STKDAKDKPIWP
+649 STKDGKDKPIWP

-780 CSSEVAEA
+780 CSSDVAEA

-823 VIDYLT
+823 VINFLT

-839 TENGKKYNLFETIL
+839 TENGKKYNLFETVL

-859 YSETRHPMFVEDG
+859 YSEKRHPMFVEDG
-872 DNYKYTYAYT
+872 DNYKYAYAY
-882 NSLDDTNANSPDDN
+882 ANSSDS
-896 GAVVTDNKKVS
+896 KVS
-907 LIPTELYEFTLTN
+907 LIPTELYEFTSSN

-925 LFTPNYKTEK
+925 LFVPNYKTED

-946 TKSRNGDAKQK
+946 TNSKNGDAKQN
-957 FVYTTKT
+957 FVYATKT

-970 KSIDEYTNSD
+970 DSIDGYTNSD

-986 DVQNVS
+986 DVQTVS
-992 DIVRRLQSIKDGNC
+992 DIVRQLQSIKDGNC

-1011 HVKGEKDDN
+1011 HVKGEKDDK
-1020 KVKIFMDRRYKI
+1020 KVKTFMDRRYRI

-1052 ALSKIDNDYYKTHL
+1052 ALSKIDNDYYKTYL
-1066 CNSIEQKYQVKYDT
+1066 CNSVEQKYQVKYDT

-1095 LRVKTPGATFTN
+1095 LRVKDSGTTFAN

-1119 GELPIFINSKVKGA
+1119 GELPILINSKVKGS
-1133 LFSSQIYYQQNNIV
+1133 LFSSQIYYQQNNINKQNNIG
-1147 DEKLRDKAKAYLILS
+1147 DKNLRDKAKAYLILS
-1162 SMMSGIDD
+1162 SMMSGVGI
-1170 EKIEKDLFKLN
+1170 IEKDLFKLD
-1181 VKSVIKTIPPF
+1181 VKSVIKLIPPF

-1218 SCPYNDTSFI
+1218 SCPDRDTSFI

-1255 YYMEYDK
+1255 YYMEYKD

-1275 ENFANS
+1275 ENFACSNDFS
-1281 KDYQLIRDNSELRA
+1281 LIKNNSELMI
-1295 ADKSI
+1295 DGKTTI
-1300 INGEGWKNLRAKW
+1300 DGDGWKNLRAKW
-1313 SNNNFDTKSA
+1313 SNNGFDIKSA

-1341 VPTSTKSI
+1341 MPTSTKSI

-1406 ERILDVQKTAGKT
+1406 ERILDVQKTADKT
-1419 NSEEISIGSSVV
+1419 NSEEISIGASEV
-1431 DRDYAIA
+1431 DRDYAIV

-1472 DSFYVNVYNTIKL
+1472 DSFYLNVYNTIKL
-1485 NPKLILDAYDT
+1485 NPKLILDAYDA
-1496 KDPNL
+1496 KDPSL
-1501 LSYMSNII
+1501 LSYISNIV

-1534 VGNYKAH
+1534 VENYKAH
-1541 NDMSWKKENLAKL
+1541 NDMSWKKGNLAKL

-1563 GHIEPNNVFVFI
+1563 GHIEPNNVFVFMQA
-1575 YTHPYSNNA
+1575 HPYSNNA
-1584 LENTDKRFDSYMIT
+1584 LENTDKKFDSYMIT

-1607 NRGTLPTKSA
+1607 NYETLPTKSA
-1617 SSDRTFDENDYNL
+1617 SADRTFDENDYNL
-1630 KLRPNNSIPDDTE
+1630 KLRPNNSIPDETE

-1669 KGLNVSMESPKVT
+1669 KSINVSMESPKVT
-1682 SVAAQTYDNILSKT
+1682 AIAAQTYDNILHKT
-1696 GADGSRQ
+1696 GADGSRC
-1703 ILFHGQDIYSVY
+1703 ILFHGQDIYSVF

-1754 VTHSLSPGT
+1754 VTHSLSPGK

-1787 VKKPAQTPSS
+1787 AKKPAQTSSS
-1797 SDTAVGTT
+1797 SDSSGGTT
-1805 SDNSQTEANTST
+1805 SGNSQTKTNTST
-1817 QTRFAVGG
+1817 QAQFAVGG
-1825 IKMVQA
+1825 IKMVRA
-1831 IFGKEDVKGFKKD
+1831 IFGKPNVKGFKTD
-1844 DSDYDEPRGV
+1844 GSDYDEPRGT
-1854 IVKKDKNGKVIKR
+1854 IVKKDKKGNIIKK
-1867 QKHWHCGTDIPDKE
+1867 QKHWHCGTDIPEKE
-1881 GIPLYAPWNGYVRI
+1881 GAPLYAPWNGYVKI
-1895 AKTNAGSAGNYL
+1895 ARKSGSAGNYL
-1907 MFADNSNQVAVV
+1907 MFVDNSNQVAVV
-1919 FMHCMKLNVR
+1919 FMHCMKLNAR
-1929 KGDKVSAGGIL
+1929 EGDKVLAGGLL
-1940 AYLGR
+1940 AYLGK
-1945 TGGNAVTNAPTTPH
+1945 TGGNAVTNKPTTPH
-1959 LHLELYV
+1959 LHLELYIN
-1966 DGKFTMG
+1966 GNFTMG
-1973 ESTNHDGPGTHV
+1973 ESTRHNGPGTHV
-1985 NPAEAHG
+1985 NPAIEYG
-1992 YIGAT
+1992 YIGET

>member
-1 MAIKNEIDKGH
+1 MGH

-32 ALVPHLEDLCI
+32 ALMPHLEDLCI

-81 DADSVNVSKQIINSG
+81 DTDSVNVSKQIINSG
-96 AKMGDDNYLTTYYT
+96 VKMGDDNFLTTYYT

-127 VTSVNISFESWFT
+127 VKSVNISYESWFT
-140 PTISITFVDV
+140 PTISISFVDV

-176 FFTQPYPL
+176 FFMQPYPL
-184 FRLQVKGFLGHDVTY
+184 FKLQVKGFLGHDVTY
-199 QLSVRDFR
+199 QLSVKDFR

-276 LYKLIQDIRSAV
+276 LYKLMQDIRSAV
-288 GALDVKDCIDCQG
+288 GALDVKDCINCEG

-309 DAGGGIKDPTTE
+309 DAGSSIKDPATE

-331 KINAAKDAQNEIG
+331 KINAAKDAKSEIG
-344 LIGTALGNFIDEC
+344 LIDTALDNFITQC
-357 KFFTEDER
+357 RKFTEEE
-365 KMNGKMIIGTSSDN
+365 MLGKTIIGTSSVND
-379 GEMVSEQILMLF
+379 EMVSEQILMLF
-391 HCGQDGVVYPQDN
+391 NGGKDGVTYPQDN
-404 LRATYMALNNAIE
+404 LRATYLALNNAIE
-417 NYNTKHTDNPFTNE
+417 NYNKKHKNNRFTNE
-431 IKVNFSKFHEDALE
+431 IEKNFPEFHKNALE
-445 ATKNNLKIEAVKI
+445 AGQNKLKIKAVKI
-458 FAVSNDGKQKVAL
+458 FAVSTKDDGKQKVAL

-480 TINGNGL
+480 TINEKGL
-487 FEDTAEKLESLY
+487 FIDTADKLEYLSN
-499 TAFNNQE
+499 AFNNQ
-506 TMRLS
+506 TTTRLS
-511 GYKGFGD
+511 VYKGFGD

-524 IGKMRSQIANIEKR
+524 LGTMRSQIAKTKKR

-548 KIENAIALQSNSC
+548 KIENAIALQSNSA
-561 EYVRMKNNLSE
+561 EYVKMKNNLVE
-572 GERIESTEKLKITA
+572 GESIESTEKLKITA

-620 KNLDKRIAANYGI
+620 KNLDKRIPANYGI
-633 ELDTDTDISKN
+633 DLDTDTDISKN
-644 NKAAK
+644 NKVAK
-649 STKDAKDKPIWP
+649 STKNAKDKPIWP

-680 DAQYE
+680 DAHYE

-704 QKVILSFLNAIER
+704 QKVILSFLDAIER
-717 YDEKANI
+717 YEENTNI

-746 SPFNKVGKSCKDIE
+746 SPFNNVAKSCKDIE

-773 IGVADNL
+773 IGVADNI

-811 TSKESNQDFVTQ
+811 TSKENNQDFVTQ
-823 VIDYLT
+823 VINFLT
-829 CKNNIRQTSE
+829 CKNNIRQTSQ

-872 DNYKYTYAYT
+872 DNYKYAYAY
-882 NSLDDTNANSPDDN
+882 ANSSDS
-896 GAVVTDNKKVS
+896 KVS
-907 LIPTELYEFTLTN
+907 LIPTELYEFTSTN

-925 LFTPNYKTEK
+925 LFAPNYKTEE

-946 TKSRNGDAKQK
+946 TNSKNGDAKQK
-957 FVYTTKT
+957 FVYATKT

-970 KSIDEYTNSD
+970 DSIDAYTNSD
-980 LFFVNT
+980 LLFVNT

-1011 HVKGEKDDN
+1011 NVKGEKDDN
-1020 KVKIFMDRRYKI
+1020 KVKTFMDRRYKI

-1037 YKIYNFEKNYRILMP
+1037 YKFYDFKKNYRILMP
-1052 ALSKIDNDYYKTHL
+1052 ALSKIDNEYYKTHL

-1095 LRVKTPGATFTN
+1095 LRVKDSGTTFAN
-1107 GTTEYSINDVLI
+1107 GTTEYSVNDVLI
-1119 GELPIFINSKVKGA
+1119 GELPIFINSKVKGS
-1133 LFSSQIYYQQNNIV
+1133 LFSSQIYYLQNNINKQNNIG
-1147 DEKLRDKAKAYLILS
+1147 DKNLRDKAKAYLILS

-1170 EKIEKDLFKLN
+1170 EKIEKDLFKLD
-1181 VKSVIKTIPPF
+1181 VKSVIKLIPPF

-1206 ENEPLYL
+1206 ENEPLFL

-1218 SCPYNDTSFI
+1218 SCPNRDTSFI
-1228 SKQDKIFYIETNK
+1228 SKEDNIFYIDTNDK
-1241 NKDWYKENCYSIKD
+1241 KDWYTIED
-1255 YYMEYDK
+1255 YYMKYDD

-1275 ENFANS
+1275 ENFAIS
-1281 KDYQLIRDNSELRA
+1281 KDYQLIRDNSELRN
-1295 ADKSI
+1295 ADKDNPT
-1300 INGEGWKNLRAKW
+1300 INGEVWENLRVKW
-1313 SNNNFDTKSA
+1313 SNNNFDAKSA

-1381 KRVGLGNNEV
+1381 KRVGLGNKEV
-1391 TVTKSQMK
+1391 TVTKNQMK

-1406 ERILDVQKTAGKT
+1406 ERILDVQKTASKT
-1419 NSEEISIGSSVV
+1419 NNEEISIGASE
-1431 DRDYAIA
+1431 DNRDYAIV

-1450 LITSARD
+1450 LITAARD

-1485 NPKLILDAYDT
+1485 NPKLILDAYDA

-1501 LSYMSNII
+1501 LSYISNII
-1509 KEEGCMMFGLPSFAD
+1509 KEEGCMLFALPSFAD

-1534 VGNYKAH
+1534 VGNYRTH

-1563 GHIEPNNVFVFI
+1563 GHIEPSNVFVFI
-1575 YTHPYSNNA
+1575 YTHAYSNNA
-1584 LENTDKRFDSYMIT
+1584 LENNDKKFDSYMIT
-1598 ETNKWPDVL
+1598 DTVKWPDAL
-1607 NRGTLPTKSA
+1607 NRETLPQKAASA
-1617 SSDRTFDENDYNL
+1617 DRTFDENDYNL
-1630 KLRPNNSIPDDTE
+1630 KLHPNNSIPDDTE

-1669 KGLNVSMESPKVT
+1669 KSINVSMESPKVT
-1682 SVAAQTYDNILSKT
+1682 AIAAQTYENILSKT
-1696 GADGSRQ
+1696 GADGSRC
-1703 ILFHGQDIYSVY
+1703 ILFHGQDIYSVF

-1754 VTHSLSPGT
+1754 VTHSMSPGT
-1763 MTTKFTGVKMSRYQ
+1763 MTTKFIGVKMSRKQ
-1777 APYATGYFTI
+1777 APYATGYFSI
-1787 VKKPAQTPSS
+1787 VKKPAQTSS
-1797 SDTAVGTT
+1797 SNNSAGGGVA
-1805 SDNSQTEANTST
+1805 SDNSQSKTSTST
-1817 QTRFAVGG
+1817 QNQFAVGG
-1825 IKMVQA
+1825 IKMVRA
-1831 IFGKEDVKGFKKD
+1831 IFGKPNIKGFKED
-1844 DSDYDEPRGV
+1844 GSDYDKPRGT
-1854 IVKKDKNGKVIKR
+1854 IVKKDKNGNIISR
-1867 QKHWHCGTDIPDKE
+1867 REHWHCGTDIPEKE
-1881 GIPLYAPWNGYVRI
+1881 GAPLYAPWNGYVKI
-1895 AKTNAGSAGNYL
+1895 AKNSKGSAGNYL
-1907 MFADNSNQVAVV
+1907 MFVDNSNQVAVV
-1919 FMHCMKLNVR
+1919 FMHCMKLNAK
-1929 KGDKVSAGGIL
+1929 KGDKVLAGGLL
-1940 AYLGR
+1940 AYLGK

-1959 LHLELYV
+1959 LHLELYIN
-1966 DGKFTMG
+1966 GKLTMG
-1973 ESTNHDGPGTHV
+1973 ESTRHGGQGTHV
-1985 NPAEAHG
+1985 NPANEYG
-1992 YIGAT
+1992 YIGET